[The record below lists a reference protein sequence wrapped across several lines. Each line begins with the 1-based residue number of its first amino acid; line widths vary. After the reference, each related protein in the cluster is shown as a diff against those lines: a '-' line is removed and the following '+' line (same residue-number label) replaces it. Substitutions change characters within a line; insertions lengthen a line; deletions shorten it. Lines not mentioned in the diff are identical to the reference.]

1 MSKEST
7 GPAAKERTL
16 GSRMLHLAFP
26 MAIQS
31 LLTSV
36 VNASDA
42 VMLGALSQNE
52 MAAVSLAGQIAFVHM
67 LFLSSCMIGQ
77 SAMAAQYWGK
87 KDKQAVEEITAI
99 AATASAVCSLIFA
112 LLALIFPQALMSL
125 YTSDPNL
132 IRSGAIY
139 LRVVSPSYLFLGFS
153 QIYLCTMKNT
163 DRVLKSSIFGTVPV
177 VMNVILNAFFIFG
190 LAGLPKMGIAGAA
203 LATVLS
209 RLTELIL
216 AAIENGKKRVV
227 RLRLSYMIHIPQKQ
241 AKAYFRYTKPVLGN
255 MIAWGGAMT
264 MYSVIMGHL
273 GSDAVAASAAA
284 GIVKNIAGCA
294 SSGLGAGTGIIIG
307 NLLGAGKLE
316 EAKKAGTRIMH
327 MSLAVGAVSGA
338 LIALTSFMLP
348 FLPLNL
354 TDPAMQF
361 LKIMLIVCG
370 INMVGKTANSTLIS
384 GIFTAGGDTRFGF
397 LADLINL
404 WGVILPIAFI
414 SAFLFKLPAWLVY
427 CLMNLDEFTK
437 MPFEYRHYRKYG
449 WVTDITEKKE
459 MNEVA
464 KIGVDG

>member
-1 MSKEST
+1 MQAQRDHADLFGKLNDFVVIFRV
-7 GPAAKERTL
+7 GP
-16 GSRMLHLAFP
+16 
-26 MAIQS
+26 
-31 LLTSV
+31 
-36 VNASDA
+36 
-42 VMLGALSQNE
+42 
-52 MAAVSLAGQIAFVHM
+52 
-67 LFLSSCMIGQ
+67 
-77 SAMAAQYWGK
+77 
-87 KDKQAVEEITAI
+87 
-99 AATASAVCSLIFA
+99 
-112 LLALIFPQALMSL
+112 
-125 YTSDPNL
+125 
-132 IRSGAIY
+132 
-139 LRVVSPSYLFLGFS
+139 
-153 QIYLCTMKNT
+153 
-163 DRVLKSSIFGTVPV
+163 
-177 VMNVILNAFFIFG
+177 
-190 LAGLPKMGIAGAA
+190 
-203 LATVLS
+203 
-209 RLTELIL
+209 
-216 AAIENGKKRVV
+216 
-227 RLRLSYMIHIPQKQ
+227 
-241 AKAYFRYTKPVLGN
+241 
-255 MIAWGGAMT
+255 
-264 MYSVIMGHL
+264 
-273 GSDAVAASAAA
+273 
-284 GIVKNIAGCA
+284 
-294 SSGLGAGTGIIIG
+294 GIIIG